1 MELFSSIASPTFSEL
16 VLVIWYDQFALFPS
30 QVALLEDLRTM
41 NKLRPFKLEFL
52 VRVWM
57 QEVEEME
64 RKRFERAVELVIT
77 GDLLNFLE
85 FPPTVRVV

>member
-1 MELFSSIASPTFSEL
+1 MELFSSIASPVFSEL

-52 VRVWM
+52 VRIWM
-57 QEVEEME
+57 REVGEME
-64 RKRFERAVELVIT
+64 RKRFEGAVESVIT
-77 GDLLNFLE
+77 GSLLNFLE
-85 FPPTVRVV
+85 SPPTVRVV